1 MLIKSFYG
9 KLLFERHTIVE
20 TVSWMDIFVIMA
32 HAVPYWTLDSCV
44 FEKKT
49 KWYSLVC
56 SAITSQQS
64 EAFLNKIILINAPI
78 IVQLGVVP
86 TDFTKLRLR

>member
-44 FEKKT
+44 FEKKL
-49 KWYSLVC
+49 SD
-56 SAITSQQS
+56 
-64 EAFLNKIILINAPI
+64 IL
-78 IVQLGVVP
+78 
-86 TDFTKLRLR
+86 